1 MTRVAVKTGLFAT
14 CFKTLPSSPSSHLQ
28 SHSWCS
34 VNSDVLSM
42 YIFPSGAKRS
52 VTTGYAVVG
61 NCFETAFQIHHVDIG
76 AVLGKI
82 FLISPPNSAAA
93 NDKVRGRAGY
103 VLHFVNDL
111 LYGRIVYCSACR
123 GVALGRQPFVVA
135 AFKPVK
141 VVGIGKNCA
150 ESRYFLV
157 EAALNG
163 DYVVLRYRRS
173 GNSRARQS
181 DALCRSVDDC
191 YSSRSHL

>member
-1 MTRVAVKTGLFAT
+1 MPVISPCPMGFSHSRSAYLTRVAVKTGLFAT

-34 VNSDVLSM
+34 VNSDGVEYVHIS
-42 YIFPSGAKRS
+42 FGSETVGHD
-52 VTTGYAVVG
+52 GYAVVG

-111 LYGRIVYCSACR
+111 LYGRIVYCSR
-123 GVALGRQPFVVA
+123 L
-135 AFKPVK
+135 
-141 VVGIGKNCA
+141 
-150 ESRYFLV
+150 S
-157 EAALNG
+157 
-163 DYVVLRYRRS
+163 RRS
-173 GNSRARQS
+173 SWAT
-181 DALCRSVDDC
+181 AICCRCRLSP
-191 YSSRSHL
+191 